1 MEALIAKK
9 YAKALM
15 ESGDEQS
22 VAARIDLLRGVAEAL
37 NEPEILQ
44 AITSPLIDREKK
56 AQWVLDAL
64 GKKSDPIVENLI
76 RLMAERGRLELIP
89 QMVQLIDLERKK
101 ASNRFE
107 GVVYS
112 DEELSDGSIAKL
124 EKALEA
130 YSGAEIQLE
139 MATSEQPGLKVEVE
153 ELGIELSFSREKVK
167 RALIEHI
174 QKAL

>member
-15 ESGDEQS
+15 ESGDEKS
-22 VAARIDLLRGVAEAL
+22 VAARTDVLRGVAEAL
-37 NEPEILQ
+37 QDPEVLQ

-64 GKKSDPIVENLI
+64 GKKTDPIVENLI
-76 RLMAERGRLELIP
+76 RLMAERGRLDLIP
-89 QMVQLIDLERKK
+89 QMVQLIDFERKK

-107 GVVYS
+107 GIVYT
-112 DEELSDGSIAKL
+112 DEELSKKSIAKL
-124 EKALEA
+124 EKALES

-139 MATSEQPGLKVEVE
+139 LATSEQPGLKVEVE

>member
-15 ESGDEQS
+15 ESGDEKA
-22 VAARIDLLRGVAEAL
+22 VAARTEVLRGVAEAL
-37 NEPEILQ
+37 QDPKVLQ
-44 AITSPLIDREKK
+44 AVTSPLIDRQTK
-56 AQWVLDAL
+56 AGWVLDAL
-64 GKKSDPIVENLI
+64 GKGADEIVTNLVH
-76 RLMAERGRLELIP
+76 LMAERGRLDLIP
-89 QMVQLIDLERKK
+89 QMVQIIDFERKK

-107 GVVYS
+107 GTVYT
-112 DEELSDGSIAKL
+112 DEKLSKKSVAKL

-139 MATSEQPGLKVEVE
+139 QATSEQPGLKVEVE